1 MRKIP
6 LAFILLATVFQSG
19 LLAHQPHDPMA
30 VIAASPNFANDKI
43 VLAATSY
50 LTVSIGVYLPLL
62 STDGG
67 VSWTPLEGFPNLAIT
82 AIRFSPSFSTDG
94 TAFMSGGG
102 GLFRSSNMGSNWS
115 QISVGGG
122 HPILDM
128 AISPNFLNDGTM
140 FAISTAG
147 LYESTDHGNT
157 FETLSAPVS
166 SAWFSVCAIST
177 NFTADHIFTIG
188 DDQGNIFETT
198 NGGALWTNLT
208 AGLGLAPIS
217 RIIFTPA
224 FSAYPIILV
233 GTNGT
238 GVYASQDAGST
249 WSATN
254 SGITDLNV
262 TDLALYPDYTSL
274 GTALITTKS
283 AGVFISKN
291 RGRAWTLTSLPNR
304 PLSPQTQTHFVTLAP
319 ATTSA
324 NTAIVFLGM
333 FEGTW
338 TTTNQGTSWTYVDI
352 LPTWLVRHL
361 QISSTYPADKSLFA
375 TTYGGGN
382 LFTGSGGNTWGF
394 LNTGF
399 SNVYP
404 DPGAFSPNFDVDHI
418 LFSGI
423 VTGLDR
429 TTNQGAT
436 WTTVPALGVSNYPRA
451 LAVSPNFAVDNTVLI
466 GVSNG
471 ESGNPATVVYKGV
484 TYYNEGLFLSTNG
497 GLNWIPTSLNGPA
510 VYAIALSPN
519 FANDQTAY
527 AGTSGQGTFK
537 SVDGGNTWT
546 QTFTLPTD
554 QQVLALAIS
563 PSYAS
568 DQTAFVATSHS
579 GVYKTVNGGGQWTQL
594 TATSGFSALCFA
606 ISPNFAVD
614 QTLFIGT
621 FESGLLETRDGGNS
635 FQTVNLDH
643 NFVMSLA
650 ISPGF
655 ATDQTIFAATYRG
668 IFVSKNAGKSWAF
681 AMEPNRMESD
691 RIETVLLTG
700 TWTKTYDPS
709 ASGSSFSQTN
719 TPGASATI
727 NFYGSGI
734 NWISPIGPKGDSPTI
749 SIDGGAATAVSEK
762 SATFTEQ
769 QTVYQN
775 TGLACGEHT
784 AVITASAQAGTL
796 ITYLDAFDISRAA
809 CSF

>member
-208 AGLGLAPIS
+208 AGLGLAQIS

-338 TTTNQGTSWTYVDI
+338 TTTNQGTSWTYV
-352 LPTWLVRHL
+352 
-361 QISSTYPADKSLFA
+361 
-375 TTYGGGN
+375 N
-382 LFTGSGGNTWGF
+382 LRRGQPIHRQRGEH
-394 LNTGF
+394 
-399 SNVYP
+399 V
-404 DPGAFSPNFDVDHI
+404 
-418 LFSGI
+418 GI
-423 VTGLDR
+423 
-429 TTNQGAT
+429 
-436 WTTVPALGVSNYPRA
+436 P
-451 LAVSPNFAVDNTVLI
+451 
-466 GVSNG
+466 
-471 ESGNPATVVYKGV
+471 E
-484 TYYNEGLFLSTNG
+484 
-497 GLNWIPTSLNGPA
+497 
-510 VYAIALSPN
+510 
-519 FANDQTAY
+519 
-527 AGTSGQGTFK
+527 
-537 SVDGGNTWT
+537 
-546 QTFTLPTD
+546 
-554 QQVLALAIS
+554 
-563 PSYAS
+563 
-568 DQTAFVATSHS
+568 H
-579 GVYKTVNGGGQWTQL
+579 
-594 TATSGFSALCFA
+594 
-606 ISPNFAVD
+606 
-614 QTLFIGT
+614 
-621 FESGLLETRDGGNS
+621 GLLERLSRSGGIFPELRCGSYTVFRDSDGPRPNDEPRGD
-635 FQTVNLDH
+635 LD
-643 NFVMSLA
+643 NGARFRGQQLSARLG
-650 ISPGF
+650 GF
-655 ATDQTIFAATYRG
+655 AELCGGQYGADRG
-668 IFVSKNAGKSWAF
+668 LQ
-681 AMEPNRMESD
+681 R
-691 RIETVLLTG
+691 RIGQPCNGCVQRSYLL
-700 TWTKTYDPS
+700 
-709 ASGSSFSQTN
+709 
-719 TPGASATI
+719 
-727 NFYGSGI
+727 
-734 NWISPIGPKGDSPTI
+734 
-749 SIDGGAATAVSEK
+749 
-762 SATFTEQ
+762 
-769 QTVYQN
+769 
-775 TGLACGEHT
+775 
-784 AVITASAQAGTL
+784 
-796 ITYLDAFDISRAA
+796 
-809 CSF
+809 